1 MRYDFSKLKQPY
13 LLDILESYVGSCEIT
28 YLEGTESTM
37 LYIGDSMLFL
47 VSDGFVQY
55 VSGAPSY
62 LSKRSIERVTDKLQ
76 SALTL
81 HCTVLGGDVE

>member
-13 LLDILESYVGSCEIT
+13 LLDILESYVGSREIT
-28 YLEGTESTM
+28 YLEGAESTM
-37 LYIGDSMLFL
+37 LYVGESMLFI
-47 VSDGFVQY
+47 VANGIIQY

>member
-1 MRYDFSKLKQPY
+1 MQYDFSKLNQPY
-13 LLDILESYVGSCEIT
+13 LLDILESYVGSREIT

-37 LYIGDSMLFL
+37 LYVGESMLFI
-47 VSDGFVQY
+47 VANGIIQY

-81 HCTVLGGDVE
+81 QCTVLGGV

>member
-13 LLDILESYVGSCEIT
+13 LLDILDSYVGSREIT

-37 LYIGDSMLFL
+37 LYIGDSMLFI
-47 VSDGFVQY
+47 VTGGVVQY

-62 LSKRSIERVTDKLQ
+62 LSKRSIEKVTDKLQ

-81 HCTVLGGDVE
+81 HCTVVGGVG

>member
-13 LLDILESYVGSCEIT
+13 LLDILESYVGSREIT
-28 YLEGTESTM
+28 YLEGSESTL

-47 VSDGFVQY
+47 IANGFVQY

-62 LSKRSIERVTDKLQ
+62 LSKRTIDRITDKLQ

-81 HCTVLGGDVE
+81 HCTVLEGIAE

>member
-1 MRYDFSKLKQPY
+1 MRYDYSKLKQPY
-13 LLDILESYVGSCEIT
+13 LLDILESYIGSRDIT

-37 LYIGDSMLFL
+37 LYVGDSMLFL
-47 VSDGFVQY
+47 VVDGFIQY

-62 LSKRSIERVTDKLQ
+62 LSKKTIDIVTDKLQ

-81 HCTVLGGDVE
+81 HCTVVGGGSQ